1 MSRRRSRRSE
11 DSLNL
16 SFLDAISCG
25 FGAVILLLVLT
36 LVFQPESIQVLRVE
50 VEAQMVAL
58 RERLAAIQGE
68 INAIPVVDVPRPTN
82 AELEQLA
89 RLQAELTR
97 IRGQFKASTQPEPE
111 TAEEG
116 QLRAARQQL
125 TDEMQRL
132 LANYRPP
139 ANDTTVGGIPVDSE
153 YIIFVVDT
161 SGSMQAV
168 WPTVERTLFET
179 LQVYPR
185 IKGIQVMNADG
196 RYLLDSYRRRWIP
209 DSRGN
214 RRMIRNAF
222 ANWQV
227 FSSSNPTQ
235 GILEAI
241 TRFYD
246 PGKKI
251 SVFVFGD
258 DFMRGNVY
266 VESVLRDVDRINGE
280 DETGRRRVRIHGVGF
295 PAPGASE
302 TDRFARFMRALSERN
317 GGTFVALTEVD
328 AGPRIR
334 IQGPFGARDPGRPPV
349 PGPAASAAAAPR
361 IPGRESDWQGR
372 PK

>member
-1 MSRRRSRRSE
+1 MSRRRGRRVA
-11 DSLNL
+11 DSLDL

-36 LVFQPESIQVLRVE
+36 LVFQPATVAILRTE
-50 VEAQMVAL
+50 VEARMEAL
-58 RERLAAIQGE
+58 RVRLAAIQGE
-68 INAIPVVDVPRPTN
+68 IDAVPVVAVPQPTN
-82 AELEQLA
+82 AEREQLA

-97 IRGQFKASTQPEPE
+97 IRGQFQASTQPEPE

-116 QLRAARQQL
+116 ALRAARQQL

-132 LANYRPP
+132 LANFRPP
-139 ANDTTVGGIPVDSE
+139 AKDTTVGGIPVDSE

-161 SGSMQAV
+161 SGSMQSI

-185 IKGIQVMNADG
+185 IKGIQVLNADG

-214 RRMIRNAF
+214 RRMIQNAF

-246 PGKKI
+246 PGKNI

-266 VESVLRDVDRINGE
+266 VESVLRDVDRINRE
-280 DETGRRRVRIHGVGF
+280 DDEGRRRVRIHGVGF

-334 IQGPFGARDPGRPPV
+334 IQGPFGARAPGGRAGQALAPAAAGLA
-349 PGPAASAAAAPR
+349 PGP
-361 IPGRESDWQGR
+361 
-372 PK
+372 